1 MNSGDTAWVLAS
13 SALVMLMTVGLAIF
27 YGGMVRA
34 KNVLSTVMHSFF
46 ALGLVSFLWIVC
58 AYSFSFGPS
67 FHGIIGNFQYVFGHD
82 VTEKPNA
89 FLAPTIPHMA
99 FASFQLMFAII
110 TPALI
115 SGAFA
120 ERIKFSS
127 YAVFTAV
134 WLVVVYAPIA
144 HWIFDPDGWLH
155 KLGALDFAGGTVV
168 HMNAGAAALAAAIVL
183 GRRKGFGREAF
194 VPHNLPLTVLGAGLL
209 WFGWFGFNAGSALA
223 ANGLAASAFLVTN
236 TGAAMGAL
244 GWAFYE
250 ILKDG
255 KPTVLGVASGG
266 VAGLVAITPA
276 SGYVGIMGAVAIGLL
291 AGIVC
296 AWAVRLKFRLGF
308 DDALDAVGVHLVG
321 GMVGA
326 LLTGVF
332 ADLAINSLGADGL
345 ASGGGFALLG
355 KQAIAVGVTLVYS
368 FGLSWAIFKAIDVTM
383 GLRVTEQEEV
393 SGLDLALHSEVGYS
407 LSDGLGS
414 SPASHPPA
422 PAPSHAPSRVPVTGE
437 A

>member
-1 MNSGDTAWVLAS
+1 
-13 SALVMLMTVGLAIF
+13 
-27 YGGMVRA
+27 
-34 KNVLSTVMHSFF
+34 
-46 ALGLVSFLWIVC
+46 
-58 AYSFSFGPS
+58 
-67 FHGIIGNFQYVFGHD
+67 
-82 VTEKPNA
+82 
-89 FLAPTIPHMA
+89 MA

-127 YAVFTAV
+127 YAVFTAL

>member
-1 MNSGDTAWVLAS
+1 
-13 SALVMLMTVGLAIF
+13 
-27 YGGMVRA
+27 
-34 KNVLSTVMHSFF
+34 
-46 ALGLVSFLWIVC
+46 
-58 AYSFSFGPS
+58 
-67 FHGIIGNFQYVFGHD
+67 
-82 VTEKPNA
+82 
-89 FLAPTIPHMA
+89 
-99 FASFQLMFAII
+99 
-110 TPALI
+110 
-115 SGAFA
+115 
-120 ERIKFSS
+120 
-127 YAVFTAV
+127 
-134 WLVVVYAPIA
+134 
-144 HWIFDPDGWLH
+144 
-155 KLGALDFAGGTVV
+155 
-168 HMNAGAAALAAAIVL
+168 
-183 GRRKGFGREAF
+183 
-194 VPHNLPLTVLGAGLL
+194 L

>member
-46 ALGLVSFLWIVC
+46 ALGLVSLLWIVC

-67 FHGIIGNFQYVFGHD
+67 VHGIIGNFQFIFGHH
-82 VTEKPNA
+82 VGEKPNA
-89 FLAPTIPHMA
+89 LLAPTIPHMA

-120 ERIKFSS
+120 ERIKFTS

-144 HWIFDPDGWLH
+144 HWVFDPEGWLH

-183 GRRKGFGREAF
+183 GKRRGFGREAF

-223 ANGLAASAFLVTN
+223 ANGLAASAFIVTN

-244 GWAFYE
+244 GWALYE
-250 ILKDG
+250 MLRDG
-255 KPTVLGVASGG
+255 KPTVLGVASGA

-276 SGYVGIMGAVAIGLL
+276 SGFVGIMGAVAIGII

-296 AWAVRLKFRLGF
+296 AWAVSLKFRFGY

-321 GMVGA
+321 GMAGA

-332 ADLAINSLGADGL
+332 ADLAINSLGANGL

-355 KQAIAVGVTLVYS
+355 KQTVAVAVTLLYS

-383 GLRVTEQEEV
+383 GLRVTEREEV
-393 SGLDLALHSEVGYS
+393 SGLDLTLHSEVGYS
-407 LSDGLGS
+407 LTDGVGS
-414 SPASHPPA
+414 SPAAHASPPA
-422 PAPSHAPSRVPVTGE
+422 QSHATSTVPATGE